1 MTHAKLNYE
10 HIVVDVEGIYL
21 DGVMINTDA
30 VKASVVV
37 NHGGGDEASPTI
49 TLTINADL
57 ITVSDRMKYLASQT
71 GSVTEI
77 PEGVSARAAEALKTI
92 EGMTFNEMDGLARLG
107 WRV

>member
-1 MTHAKLNYE
+1 MSSNYE

-30 VKASVVV
+30 VKPDVVV
-37 NHGGGDEASPTI
+37 NHGGGDEASPSI
-49 TLTINADL
+49 TLTIKGDL
-57 ITVSDRMKYLASQT
+57 ITVSDRMKHSASQT

-77 PEGVSARAAEALKTI
+77 PEGAHTRAAEALKTI
-92 EGMTFNEMDGLARLG
+92 EGMTFNEIAGLTNLG